1 MILKNLILKNYDRS
15 IYFKD
20 YLIISS
26 FLSFFFL
33 WDVKI
38 NLYQNFV
45 ISLREIFYVL
55 FIYLL
60 INYKKT
66 YNPLFIKTF
75 LFIVVLLTHSYLSQ
89 LPLSFTLLDFKYNL
103 LPILFIF
110 FIFLICYVYIEEMNK
125 NLNLVFI
132 IFIYILFFSFFFT
145 DVKNMTYNELVR
157 ACSFASFKLINNKIF
172 LEASHLGMI
181 LIPIYYYIF
190 KVNNL
195 NFFHK
200 VSFLLFLLFIVL
212 FYSSITLVFSAIICF
227 VLALFIDYRFFIKNK
242 LFLFF
247 QVLILLLPIFK
258 NSCMF
263 KVNVALI
270 GLNKDN
276 IVQNNSNNEFFS
288 LRETKSSL
296 SSFHT
301 KDTITP
307 SFYEIYNYNYNE
319 DLALKLSLERDE
331 IRIIKLIETTQENLS
346 ALKLPLERNEK
357 IPISKVNEL
366 INLAEDTIQTV
377 NILEKTIELINRL
390 KRNEIEDEAQK
401 AKIFKESQEDL
412 LKLKIHYHN
421 LVKVRGF
428 YIKKNILHKH
438 NQKSSKEINDIIIK
452 NVHFL
457 PIHKPKYI
465 RDHSS
470 AVLLNAITVAYYSI
484 KDKPLGWGLNNYQT
498 AFNKY
503 VLDKITPSFY
513 EIYYLNYND
522 ASNNSIKLI
531 VEFGVFVL
539 IIFANLLYFVFNKK
553 IPSSQRL
560 LFGGIIATQ
569 MFRAA
574 GYFNGGFI
582 LCLIITFILNYKSLT
597 KNE

>member
-15 IYFKD
+15 INFKD
-20 YLIISS
+20 YLIILS

-33 WDVKI
+33 WDIKI
-38 NLYQNFV
+38 NLYQNLT

-75 LFIVVLLTHSYLSQ
+75 LFTVVLLTHSYLSQ

-110 FIFLICYVYIEEMNK
+110 FIFLISYVYIEEINK
-125 NLNLVFI
+125 NLSLVFI

-145 DVKNMTYNELVR
+145 DVHNMTYNELVR
-157 ACSFASFKLINNKIF
+157 VCSLASFKLINNKIF

-181 LIPIYYYIF
+181 LVPMYYYIF
-190 KVNNL
+190 KTNNL

-200 VSFLLFLLFIVL
+200 VFFLLFQLFIVL
-212 FYSSITLVFSAIICF
+212 FYSSITLVFSVIICF

-270 GLNKDN
+270 GLNKDS
-276 IVQNNSNNEFFS
+276 IVQNNSESFS
-288 LRETKSSL
+288 LIETKSSTK
-296 SSFHT
+296 SSFSAD
-301 KDTITP
+301 DTID
-307 SFYEIYNYNYNE
+307 IINE
-319 DLALKLSLERDE
+319 NLLALKLQLERKE
-331 IRIIKLIETTQENLS
+331 KIRISKVTNIINENLL

-357 IPISKVNEL
+357 IPILKINEL
-366 INLAEDTIQTV
+366 IKLAEDTIQQV
-377 NILEKTIELINRL
+377 NHLQKTIEL
-390 KRNEIEDEAQK
+390 RNWKKFYAMEDEAQK
-401 AKIFKESQEDL
+401 AKILKEGNEDI
-412 LKLKIHYHN
+412 KIM
-421 LVKVRGF
+421 VRYSHDLTKIRGY
-428 YIKKNILHKH
+428 YIKKNILHKQ

-452 NVHFL
+452 NVHFF
-457 PIHKPKYI
+457 PILKQKYI
-465 RDHSS
+465 NDHSS
-470 AVLLNAITVAYYSI
+470 AVLVNAITVAYHAV

-503 VLDKITPSFY
+503 VLDKITPSFN

-522 ASNNSIKLI
+522 ASNNFIKLV

-539 IIFANLLYFVFNKK
+539 IIFGNLIYFVFNKK

-569 MFRAA
+569 MLRAA

-582 LCLIITFILNYKSLT
+582 VCLIITFILNYKSLT